1 MTGLRS
7 RLILVLNSQG
17 DRVLDHL
24 YDPGAVRVT
33 DHLVAMIQELDY
45 PRLLTDEERRQIFLE
60 PLPPEGERTAV
71 LPIWIRDE
79 APVGIAF
86 VGSAAEEQE
95 DELRFAT
102 LLLSQAA
109 GAIRRAAR
117 QEEELR
123 ALRRQAGVEA
133 KFGDLIGRHQKMQ
146 TIYRLVAGI
155 ADSEAS
161 VIIQGESGTGKELI
175 AKLLHQLSSRR
186 DQPFVVINCGAYP
199 QTLLESELFGHER
212 GAFTG
217 AVQVRRG
224 CFEQANGGTIFLD
237 EIGEVPTEAQVK
249 LLRVLQFKEFQRLGG
264 ETTIKV
270 EVRVVAAT
278 SKNLRREMELGRF
291 REDLYYRLH
300 VIPITVPPLRERMS
314 DLPLLAEH
322 FLRLYSKRVGKSF
335 SLIRPDVMKM
345 LMSHHWPGNVRELEN
360 AIEHAAVLAQGEAI
374 SPRDLPAYLQEANRD
389 GRVVGESL
397 EAMER
402 QHLLRVLDECRGNKN
417 LAASRL
423 RISRSTLYRKL
434 ERYGLDQ

>member
-1 MTGLRS
+1 M
-7 RLILVLNSQG
+7 
-17 DRVLDHL
+17 
-24 YDPGAVRVT
+24 T
-33 DHLVAMIQELDY
+33 DHLVAMIQELDR
-45 PRLLTDEERRQIFLE
+45 PRLLTDEERQWIFLE
-60 PLPPEGERTAV
+60 PPPPEGEKTAV

-86 VGSAAEEQE
+86 VATAAEEQE

-146 TIYRLVAGI
+146 TVYRLIAGI
-155 ADSEAS
+155 AESEAS
-161 VIIQGESGTGKELI
+161 VLIQGESGTGKELI
-175 AKLLHQLSSRR
+175 AKLIHQLSPRR
-186 DQPFVVINCGAYP
+186 DHPFVVINCGAYP
-199 QTLLESELFGHER
+199 QTLIESELFGHER
-212 GAFTG
+212 GAYTG
-217 AVQVRRG
+217 AIQARRG
-224 CFEQANGGTIFLD
+224 CFEQASGGTIFLD

-270 EVRVVAAT
+270 DVRVVAAT

-300 VIPITVPPLRERMS
+300 VIPITVPPLRERLS

-335 SLIRPDVMKM
+335 SLIRPDVMKI
-345 LMSHHWPGNVRELEN
+345 LMGHHWPGNVRELEN
-360 AIEHAAVLAQGEAI
+360 VIEHAVVLAQGEVI
-374 SPRDLPAYLQEANRD
+374 SPRDLPAYLQDPSRD
-389 GRVVGESL
+389 ARALGESL

-434 ERYGLDQ
+434 ERYGLHH